1 MGDNK
6 EVTVKTIGFPALLLL
21 SFIILKLCN
30 VITWSWWWVLSP
42 VWLPIA
48 ISVVVFGIIL
58 LLFKK
63 GF

>member
-1 MGDNK
+1 MSDNK
-6 EVTVKTIGFPALLLL
+6 VVTVKTIGFPALLLL

-48 ISVVVFGIIL
+48 ISVVVFGVIFL
-58 LLFKK
+58 LSK
-63 GF
+63 

>member
-1 MGDNK
+1 MSDNK

>member
-1 MGDNK
+1 MSDNK
-6 EVTVKTIGFPALLLL
+6 EVTVKTIGFPSLLLL

-58 LLFKK
+58 LLTK
-63 GF
+63 

>member
-58 LLFKK
+58 LLTK
-63 GF
+63 

>member
-1 MGDNK
+1 MSDNK
-6 EVTVKTIGFPALLLL
+6 VVTVKTIGFPALLLL

-48 ISVVVFGIIL
+48 ISVVVYGIIL
-58 LLFKK
+58 LLAK
-63 GF
+63 